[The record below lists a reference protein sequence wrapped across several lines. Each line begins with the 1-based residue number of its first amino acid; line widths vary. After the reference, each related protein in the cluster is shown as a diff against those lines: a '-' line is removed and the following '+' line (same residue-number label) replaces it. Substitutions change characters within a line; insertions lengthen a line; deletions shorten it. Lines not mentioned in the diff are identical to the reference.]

1 MDQSSA
7 LSSRLS
13 MYSRCSQRIS
23 ITVPYSILQALI
35 LRSNEE
41 GRSVSNLSAFLLEQS
56 LHFND
61 ESPT

>member
-1 MDQSSA
+1 
-7 LSSRLS
+7 